1 MEESPVM
8 LARQNLEAEQER
20 ALRALIMERTKDAL
34 EDNNLHNNIQ
44 NHIAGAVL
52 AAREIMRGGY

>member
-1 MEESPVM
+1 M

-34 EDNNLHNNIQ
+34 EDNNLRGNIQ
-44 NHIAGAVL
+44 HHIAGIVL